1 MIKLSDRVK
10 EISYTVGTGNLALE
24 GAVVGF
30 SSFGSNYNY
39 NDYLFY
45 AITDGTS
52 YEVGSGQYIL
62 SGSTNTLRRFPL
74 KSSNSNQ
81 LVNFPQGLKEVY
93 VTYPATHSVYMGSGV
108 SNYNTPVNSGVAF
121 WATSNIVNYDSNF
134 IWDSTN
140 ERLGIRKSNPQY
152 AIDIGGSAQNSSIQS
167 SGFYV
172 GKSGVYFPPQNNE
185 DVAYTGGRQLVHFD
199 PNQLG
204 DANINAIIELS
215 GNIDNIFLLKRQNAG
230 LVFAG
235 PPSGC
240 TPPCSPALPAFRP
253 LILKDIEE
261 MVTLSGSI
269 VSQFNTVNSNLTI
282 VSGIAQYGYDSS
294 GVLRNA
300 INSASGTL
308 RNDLT
313 VVSGIAQYGYNS
325 SGVLRNDLITV
336 SGIAQY
342 GYDSSGVL
350 RNGLNTLENKIYD
363 TDIYSLGNISG
374 VVNVD
379 WAKTRT
385 IQTASLSGLPT
396 TFNKGTGWPTTSI
409 SRDVLLQLN
418 VLINTD
424 VTWNVVGSNWYKK
437 PDYSVLNSG
446 EHMVLLRAFGNT
458 INGFYIGNKTSSV
471 TPSPTTTTTTTPAP
485 TTTTTTTAP

>member
-215 GNIDNIFLLKRQNAG
+215 GSIDNVFLLKRQNAG

-282 VSGIAQYGYDSS
+282 VSGIAKYGYDSS

-325 SGVLRNDLITV
+325 SGVLRND
-336 SGIAQY
+336 
-342 GYDSSGVL
+342 
-350 RNGLNTLENKIYD
+350 LNTLENKIYD

-418 VLINTD
+418 VLINTN
-424 VTWNVVGSNWYKK
+424 VTWNIVGANWYKK

-458 INGFYIGNKTSSV
+458 INGFYIGNKT
-471 TPSPTTTTTTTPAP
+471 
-485 TTTTTTTAP
+485 

>member
-1 MIKLSDRVK
+1 
-10 EISYTVGTGNLALE
+10 
-24 GAVVGF
+24 
-30 SSFGSNYNY
+30 
-39 NDYLFY
+39 
-45 AITDGTS
+45 
-52 YEVGSGQYIL
+52 
-62 SGSTNTLRRFPL
+62 
-74 KSSNSNQ
+74 
-81 LVNFPQGLKEVY
+81 
-93 VTYPATHSVYMGSGV
+93 
-108 SNYNTPVNSGVAF
+108 VAF

-215 GNIDNIFLLKRQNAG
+215 GSIDNVFLLKRQNAG

-282 VSGIAQYGYDSS
+282 VSGIAKYGYDSS

-325 SGVLRNDLITV
+325 SGVLRND
-336 SGIAQY
+336 
-342 GYDSSGVL
+342 
-350 RNGLNTLENKIYD
+350 LNTLENKIYD

-418 VLINTD
+418 VLINTN
-424 VTWNVVGSNWYKK
+424 VTWNIVGANWYKK

-458 INGFYIGNKTSSV
+458 INGFYIGNKT
-471 TPSPTTTTTTTPAP
+471 
-485 TTTTTTTAP
+485 